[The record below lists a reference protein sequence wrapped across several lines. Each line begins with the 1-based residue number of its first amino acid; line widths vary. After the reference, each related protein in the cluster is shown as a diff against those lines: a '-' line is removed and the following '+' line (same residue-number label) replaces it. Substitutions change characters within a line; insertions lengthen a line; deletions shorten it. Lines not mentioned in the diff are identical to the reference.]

1 MLTML
6 TNIGNREVVIGFHD
20 FKCSQSFN
28 SKVHNKGL
36 IVGNIIGFYEGE
48 TSMEGYTHYT
58 VDTYHTIGFVNHKID
73 DHFIDFNSEVI
84 NHQFG
89 CGRSFPSTELNLFD
103 YIKYVSSSVK
113 YNIIADDCINMEGK
127 FNLM

>member
-1 MLTML
+1 MLLMYWRLSKKKIIYNNNYFFIQKYNINVQEWEQNGKTLSTSTLNLVVWNMLTML

-20 FKCSQSFN
+20 LKCSQSFN

-58 VDTYHTIGFVNHKID
+58 DRRKHNWLL
-73 DHFIDFNSEVI
+73 
-84 NHQFG
+84 
-89 CGRSFPSTELNLFD
+89 RR
-103 YIKYVSSSVK
+103 
-113 YNIIADDCINMEGK
+113 
-127 FNLM
+127 